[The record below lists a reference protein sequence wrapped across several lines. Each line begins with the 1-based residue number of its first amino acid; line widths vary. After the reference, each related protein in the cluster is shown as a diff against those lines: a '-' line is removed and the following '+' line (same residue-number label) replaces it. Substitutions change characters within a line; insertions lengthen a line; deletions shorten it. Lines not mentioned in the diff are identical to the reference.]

1 VEGGKGGREWFWKA
15 KGMVGKWKE
24 EKKNSTSQC
33 LVWFGLGSMVSVHP
47 KTAKTASSTTDVL
60 VGAGSQ

>member
-1 VEGGKGGREWFWKA
+1 VVGGDFGNPREWWASEK
-15 KGMVGKWKE
+15 
-24 EKKNSTSQC
+24 EKKKRHLN
-33 LVWFGLGSMVSVHP
+33 VWFGLGQMVSVHP

>member
-1 VEGGKGGREWFWKA
+1 VILEIQGNGGQVKRR
-15 KGMVGKWKE
+15 
-24 EKKNSTSQC
+24 KKKRHLN
-33 LVWFGLGSMVSVHP
+33 VWFGLGQMVSVHP